1 MVKSEARGHDG
12 KGRRSKYRSFV
23 NEKTDSGYAKAVD
36 RFFSGFADKNRMFRV
51 VSKEEEREAID
62 RLKDDRPS
70 LEKYLMTHNIFL
82 AINLAS
88 HYSRMYSDYDD
99 LISNAMFGL
108 KEAAR
113 KFDVTKG
120 TRFNTY
126 ATCWI
131 LKYIKYPFY
140 NDTYNKR
147 IVANTSVYLDS
158 ADFSKED
165 REDGKRPCYSA
176 FSESVDPTYVHRIP
190 MSSNPADD
198 VERREADCAR
208 SRLIDTIT
216 ASVNAS
222 SLSRTDKRIYSELFV
237 SGKDVRDASADMG
250 VSMMTVIKGKR
261 RIAKYISKNFSEL
274 RSLVE

>member
-1 MVKSEARGHDG
+1 MRNVETHNSRGR
-12 KGRRSKYRSFV
+12 GRRSKFRSFV
-23 NEKTDSGYAKAVD
+23 NEKTDGSYAKAVD
-36 RFFSGFADKNRMFRV
+36 RFFSGIKDKNRLFRV
-51 VSKEEEREAID
+51 VSKEEERDAIE
-62 RLKDDRPS
+62 RFKDDRPS
-70 LEKYLMTHNIFL
+70 LEKFLMTHNIFL

-113 KFDVTKG
+113 KFDTSKG

-131 LKYIKYPFY
+131 LKHIKYPFY
-140 NDTYNKR
+140 NDTYNRR
-147 IVANTSVYLDS
+147 IAANTSTYLDS
-158 ADFSKED
+158 ADFSNED
-165 REDGKRPCYSA
+165 RDEVRRPRYGS
-176 FSESVDPTYVHRIP
+176 FSESIDPTYAHRIP
-190 MSSNPADD
+190 LSSTPAED
-198 VERREADCAR
+198 VERKEADCAR

-222 SLSRTDKRIYSELFV
+222 SLSPTDKRIYSELFV
-237 SGKDVRDASADMG
+237 SGKGIKGASSDMG
-250 VSMMTVIKGKR
+250 VSMMTVIKGKH

-274 RSLVE
+274 RRMVG